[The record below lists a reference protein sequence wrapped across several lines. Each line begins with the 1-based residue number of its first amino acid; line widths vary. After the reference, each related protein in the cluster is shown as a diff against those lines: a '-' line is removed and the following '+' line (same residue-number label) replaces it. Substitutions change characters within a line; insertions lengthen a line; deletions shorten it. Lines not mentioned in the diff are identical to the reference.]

1 VGLSKT
7 LAEPVAAIVPGYGLA
22 DVLPHALGGIPGAA
36 AVLIN
41 GWIRSARL
49 RGNGHKSLPIGE
61 ISIAYP
67 WQLLAPRNWLTA
79 EHKSDFTYP

>member
-1 VGLSKT
+1 VGLSKA

-22 DVLPHALGGIPGAA
+22 DVLPDALGGIPGAG

-41 GWIRSARL
+41 GW

-61 ISIAYP
+61 ISIAYQ